1 MIATRYSLLAPLA
14 NVPIGD
20 VRQILKFQSAI
31 ASAPVAVF
39 RFIIDERIG
48 PRAAVVRLV
57 VDFEAGE
64 RLDKQQPAFAARV
77 KLEVTPDEFATLP
90 AAQREIRRAATPAS
104 GCRHHPQLSAQL
116 LALLKAL
123 NGESLIREIEV

>member
-1 MIATRYSLLAPLA
+1 MPAARYSMPAPFH
-14 NVPIGD
+14 VPLRESKQ
-20 VRQILKFQSAI
+20 VLKLQPAI
-31 ASAPVAVF
+31 AAAPVAVF
-39 RFIIDERIG
+39 SFIIDERIG

-90 AAQREIRRAATPAS
+90 AAQRQIRRAATPAS

-116 LALLKAL
+116 IALLKAL
-123 NGESLIREIEV
+123 NGESLITEIKV